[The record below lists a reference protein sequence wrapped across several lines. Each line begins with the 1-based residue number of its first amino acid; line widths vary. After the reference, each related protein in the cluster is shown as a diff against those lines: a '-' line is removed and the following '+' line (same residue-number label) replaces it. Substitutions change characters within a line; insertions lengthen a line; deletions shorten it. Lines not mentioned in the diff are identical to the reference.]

1 MPVYK
6 DKGKGNYYVSFH
18 YEDWTGKNVRKLKRG
33 FATKKEATEWE
44 RHFKEE
50 LAVTISR
57 GGVDRRES
65 PLAVF

>member
-33 FATKKEATEWE
+33 FATKKEEVDLQVL
-44 RHFKEE
+44 HILHILSSSLQE
-50 LAVTISR
+50 L
-57 GGVDRRES
+57 
-65 PLAVF
+65 PLVEVVLN